1 MYGPSCDSYLKFCQN
16 KIIKNYH
23 NAVYI
28 FDIGKNNKEYT
39 PKLASNYVM
48 WQLTENEYFSTPLL
62 EINKADKE

>member
-23 NAVYI
+23 NVVYI

-48 WQLTENEYFSTPLL
+48 
-62 EINKADKE
+62 